1 MASGIER
8 DTRCIYRA
16 PYHICMYIRP
26 PTLITPHVT
35 PTDSIYD
42 ACQLHVLYN
51 VAVKSYIH
59 VHGSIHNIPTG
70 MYKWVHSDFNNFIIN
85 KCIQRDVLTFSQDLH
100 ILIVM
105 HAFIYFN
112 SHAHMSTYTHPNM
125 YTQNSC
131 IYVWRLCLAYATR
144 GAIKV
149 HVSICN
155 TIQYQRTCIPIN
167 NVAI

>member
-42 ACQLHVLYN
+42 ACQLHVLHN

-100 ILIVM
+100 ILIVK

-112 SHAHMSTYTHPNM
+112 SHAHMSSLHTPIQT
-125 YTQNSC
+125 C
-131 IYVWRLCLAYATR
+131 IHRIAAYMFGVSVWLMPREALLKYMCLYA
-144 GAIKV
+144 
-149 HVSICN
+149 
-155 TIQYQRTCIPIN
+155 IQYNIN
-167 NVAI
+167 VHAYL